1 MKQRHAVAMLLIC
14 LAAPQSCCGLALAE
28 HDATPPV
35 PAEFRDA
42 FLSLC
47 DAACK
52 EFVKEITP
60 FEEKHRTVVEPETH
74 HAPFFEDA
82 YGVRALAVAYDITG
96 KPEYVSACQHWANR
110 VITLQEKMTPKGAY
124 YLNYGRPPGATSGDW
139 WVADSGSV
147 AMGILATAAR
157 TTDAQEK
164 DRYVGS
170 VKLFAQLVLDH
181 YITKDGGVT
190 DGLWS
195 QYDGPWW
202 CSTATFSA
210 AAYLLY
216 DQTGDPR
223 YLKVA
228 RNGTDWLVAHDFR
241 RNAPPAWDVMG
252 GMPGVVFY
260 IGESHAIALGHLAPD
275 DARRTA
281 VVSQVAQMCQWMT
294 DHQQGRGATSDLD
307 YLHSATYMS
316 GVPYLMYVFARE
328 LPEHRDLVAGGDQE
342 LRYVRELVSKSG
354 DSSISLVETWEVVVW
369 SMMSY
374 AERLRPGALYR
385 SGPDNGAREPR

>member
-1 MKQRHAVAMLLIC
+1 MPCSAPILLRSR
-14 LAAPQSCCGLALAE
+14 LGGG
-28 HDATPPV
+28 HDATPPA

-42 FLSLC
+42 FLNLC

-52 EFVKEITP
+52 EFAKEITP

-96 KPEYVSACQHWANR
+96 KPEYLSACQHWANR

-157 TTDAQEK
+157 TTDQTDK
-164 DRYVGS
+164 DRYLDS
-170 VKLFAQLVLDH
+170 VKSFAQLVLDH
-181 YITKDGGVT
+181 YIAKDGGVT

-195 QYDGPWW
+195 HYDGPWW

-228 RNGTDWLVAHDFR
+228 RDGTDWLVAHDFR
-241 RNAPPAWDVMG
+241 RNDPPAWDVMG

-260 IGESHAIALGHLAPD
+260 IGESHAIALGHHLPD
-275 DARRTA
+275 DRPTEGHRRAGGPNEPVDEGPSARP
-281 VVSQVAQMCQWMT
+281 
-294 DHQQGRGATSDLD
+294 RGEERL
-307 YLHSATYMS
+307 
-316 GVPYLMYVFARE
+316 G
-328 LPEHRDLVAGGDQE
+328 LPPRRDLH
-342 LRYVRELVSKSG
+342 VRAALPDV
-354 DSSISLVETWEVVVW
+354 
-369 SMMSY
+369 
-374 AERLRPGALYR
+374 RLRT
-385 SGPDNGAREPR
+385 